1 MSEDIRRLQNSYNL
15 ENYPYAD
22 SSSNRKKL
30 HQLGL
35 LFGQAAPASPAEPE
49 SPPAEVITLPA
60 TPQKVSWV
68 AKNKKL
74 ILVAVVVAIV
84 ICLANQR

>member
-1 MSEDIRRLQNSYNL
+1 MSEDIRRLQDSYSL
-15 ENYPYAD
+15 ESYPYAD
-22 SSSNRKKL
+22 SKTNRKKL

-35 LFGQAAPASPAEPE
+35 MFGQAAPATPESE
-49 SPPAEVITLPA
+49 SPPVEIITLPA

-74 ILVAVVVAIV
+74 ILLAVVVV
-84 ICLANQR
+84 LVLYLSKQR

>member
-1 MSEDIRRLQNSYNL
+1 MSEDIRKLQDDYSL

-22 SSSNRKKL
+22 SISNRKKL

-35 LFGQAAPASPAEPE
+35 MFGQAEPATPEPE
-49 SPPAEVITLPA
+49 APPVEIITLPA

-74 ILVAVVVAIV
+74 ILLAVVVVLI
-84 ICLANQR
+84 LYLSKQP